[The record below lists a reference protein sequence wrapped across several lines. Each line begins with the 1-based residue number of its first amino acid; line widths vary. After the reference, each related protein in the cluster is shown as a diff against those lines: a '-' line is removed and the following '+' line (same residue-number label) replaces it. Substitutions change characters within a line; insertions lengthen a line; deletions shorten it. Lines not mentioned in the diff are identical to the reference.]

1 MATGYGADEEQ
12 AGGEAGTGLGAQA
25 PPGELTL
32 ADILGRLGP
41 GDEETDEQEQQQVI
55 RQDSGVEPEGIG
67 HTVDGTLAGD
77 PYATRGYEIQEGS
90 GGGDFT
96 DPSATRYISEFIT
109 DYVGERPG
117 DTDNEFGWLGGPVG
131 PGGLGESLP
140 EPNPMPIDDFG
151 DQASLVRPY
160 AWTRGRTRANYDLKL
175 ETLISTTDLGQD
187 TTVLTQVEHRDVSS
201 LCRYPLSVAE
211 VAAKLSIPL
220 GVARVILSDMAEL
233 GLISIHRTF
242 ADDDI
247 AAHLVLMERVLSGL
261 RRL

>member
-1 MATGYGADEEQ
+1 MAGYEADDELTGREPGN
-12 AGGEAGTGLGAQA
+12 GLGAQA
-25 PPGELTL
+25 PPPDGPPGPPAESTDSGQFEFVTEYVERDGEGFGWL
-32 ADILGRLGP
+32 LGP
-41 GDEETDEQEQQQVI
+41 GSSALPDE
-55 RQDSGVEPEGIG
+55 PP
-67 HTVDGTLAGD
+67 AA
-77 PYATRGYEIQEGS
+77 PK
-90 GGGDFT
+90 
-96 DPSATRYISEFIT
+96 
-109 DYVGERPG
+109 
-117 DTDNEFGWLGGPVG
+117 
-131 PGGLGESLP
+131 LP
-140 EPNPMPIDDFG
+140 APPPPIDDFG
-151 DQASLVRPY
+151 DEAAIVRPY

-187 TTVLTQVEHRDVSS
+187 DTRLAQLEHREVSQ

>member
-1 MATGYGADEEQ
+1 MTGHAADGEL
-12 AGGEAGTGLGAQA
+12 AGGEAGLGLGAQP
-25 PPGELTL
+25 PPGKFTF
-32 ADILGRLGP
+32 ADDGIGARTADSVSGTGCSGDPGAAAFGIPDYSVDNGDRVNGTRAYDGFGRLLARGDEPP
-41 GDEETDEQEQQQVI
+41 GD
-55 RQDSGVEPEGIG
+55 P
-67 HTVDGTLAGD
+67 L
-77 PYATRGYEIQEGS
+77 
-90 GGGDFT
+90 
-96 DPSATRYISEFIT
+96 PS
-109 DYVGERPG
+109 
-117 DTDNEFGWLGGPVG
+117 PV
-131 PGGLGESLP
+131 
-140 EPNPMPIDDFG
+140 DDFG
-151 DQASLVRPY
+151 DEAAMVRPY

-175 ETLISTTDLGQD
+175 ETLVSTTELGEDGTLLPQ
-187 TTVLTQVEHRDVSS
+187 LEHRVVSD

>member
-1 MATGYGADEEQ
+1 MASYGADDEL
-12 AGGEAGTGLGAQA
+12 AGGEAGAGLGAQA
-25 PPGELTL
+25 PPDDAGF
-32 ADILGRLGP
+32 DILNPPLAERNAAATADVGYPFDFVTEYLG
-41 GDEETDEQEQQQVI
+41 D
-55 RQDSGVEPEGIG
+55 R
-67 HTVDGTLAGD
+67 
-77 PYATRGYEIQEGS
+77 R
-90 GGGDFT
+90 GGGDDGFGLLLG
-96 DPSATRYISEFIT
+96 SS
-109 DYVGERPG
+109 VV
-117 DTDNEFGWLGGPVG
+117 NEPVVNE
-131 PGGLGESLP
+131 PVAPEQSVESP
-140 EPNPMPIDDFG
+140 VESPIDDL
-151 DQASLVRPY
+151 DDEAAMVRPY
-160 AWTRGRTRANYDLKL
+160 AWTRGRTKANYDLKL

-187 TTVLTQVEHRDVSS
+187 ETLLQQLEHREVSS

>member
-1 MATGYGADEEQ
+1 MASYGADDEL
-12 AGGEAGTGLGAQA
+12 AGGEAGAGLGAQV
-25 PPGELTL
+25 PPPDDAG
-32 ADILGRLGP
+32 DILNPVPPAQHRAAVVADVDYPFDFVTEYVGDRGGGADEVFGLLLG
-41 GDEETDEQEQQQVI
+41 
-55 RQDSGVEPEGIG
+55 SGVAEESPAEP
-67 HTVDGTLAGD
+67 VVPL
-77 PYATRGYEIQEGS
+77 
-90 GGGDFT
+90 
-96 DPSATRYISEFIT
+96 
-109 DYVGERPG
+109 
-117 DTDNEFGWLGGPVG
+117 
-131 PGGLGESLP
+131 
-140 EPNPMPIDDFG
+140 PIDDLG
-151 DQASLVRPY
+151 DEAAMVRPY
-160 AWTRGRTRANYDLKL
+160 AWTRGRTKANYDLKL

-187 TTVLTQVEHRDVSS
+187 ETLLPQLEHRAVSS

>member
-1 MATGYGADEEQ
+1 MSGQSTDDEQ
-12 AGGEAGTGLGAQA
+12 AGGEAGPA
-25 PPGELTL
+25 PGVSPEELTFTDNVVGTHANADHPAGVDEHGVADYSLDRPGE
-32 ADILGRLGP
+32 G
-41 GDEETDEQEQQQVI
+41 
-55 RQDSGVEPEGIG
+55 
-67 HTVDGTLAGD
+67 
-77 PYATRGYEIQEGS
+77 
-90 GGGDFT
+90 
-96 DPSATRYISEFIT
+96 
-109 DYVGERPG
+109 
-117 DTDNEFGWLGGPVG
+117 FGWLLGPFG
-131 PGGLGESLP
+131 SSDPT
-140 EPNPMPIDDFG
+140 EPPFPVDPPIDDFG
-151 DQASLVRPY
+151 DEAAMVRPY

-175 ETLISTTDLGQD
+175 ETLVSTTELGQD
-187 TTVLTQVEHRDVSS
+187 ETLLAQLEHREVSS

>member
-1 MATGYGADEEQ
+1 MPGHTADDDQ
-12 AGGEAGTGLGAQA
+12 AGGEAGHGLGAQPPPA
-25 PPGELTL
+25 DAGIGATAVNTEYPGEFAGLPDDHSAAAQDIPDYSESGLTGG
-32 ADILGRLGP
+32 A
-41 GDEETDEQEQQQVI
+41 
-55 RQDSGVEPEGIG
+55 
-67 HTVDGTLAGD
+67 AG
-77 PYATRGYEIQEGS
+77 G
-90 GGGDFT
+90 
-96 DPSATRYISEFIT
+96 
-109 DYVGERPG
+109 
-117 DTDNEFGWLGGPVG
+117 FGWLLGPFGHYDV
-131 PGGLGESLP
+131 PT
-140 EPNPMPIDDFG
+140 EPPAEPPVDDFG
-151 DQASLVRPY
+151 DEAAMVRPY

-175 ETLISTTDLGQD
+175 ETLVSTTELGEDETLLPQ
-187 TTVLTQVEHRDVSS
+187 LEHRAVSS